1 MSGNKNKI
9 QQAANNN
16 NINRSKIEKLML
28 KWHILIDEEDVRPVA
43 RARANQNSIEKIEID
58 VIGIDV
64 SPFRFKYSAR
74 SALEEVCGVSCLCS
88 ANKFLVIFYFC
99 VARRNKWKKNNNSS
113 SDTSKKPRTRC
124 TRFFN
129 RNNNFIVHF
138 LCCTVHSCVY
148 LNIVIVITSEA
159 RVFSLISTL
168 LWPMLFCY
176 RKRIEQFT
184 LMTL

>member
-9 QQAANNN
+9 QQAANN

-99 VARRNKWKKNNNSS
+99 VARRNKWKKTTTAAATLQKSLVRDVRDSS
-113 SDTSKKPRTRC
+113 IGTTILSYIFCAAQYIHVYIWTS
-124 TRFFN
+124 
-129 RNNNFIVHF
+129 
-138 LCCTVHSCVY
+138 
-148 LNIVIVITSEA
+148 
-159 RVFSLISTL
+159 
-168 LWPMLFCY
+168 
-176 RKRIEQFT
+176 
-184 LMTL
+184 